1 MHQEF
6 NSKYQSVILIVDD
19 TPTNLEVLS
28 GALTEANYQVAVALD
43 GESAIEQIQYK
54 PPDLILLDVM
64 MPGINGF
71 ETCTRLKSDP
81 ITKDIPIIFMTALP
95 DPIDKVRGLKL
106 GAVDYITKPFQKEEV
121 LARVRV
127 HLQLYNLTRTLE
139 NRVEERTRELSQAL
153 HQLQQAQVQL
163 IQSEKMSSLGQMVAG
178 IAHEINNPVNFIHG
192 NLAHARD
199 YIGDLLKFIQLYQA
213 RQNNADSELDRVL
226 EDIEID
232 FIQDDLPKLIASMQV
247 GTERIQGIVKSLRN
261 FSRLDEAEYKLVDIH
276 EGIEST
282 LLILGNRLK
291 GKGTRPEIHIV
302 RKYVKLP
309 SIDCYSG
316 QLNQVF
322 MNLLS
327 NAIDALEEEF
337 YQNIS
342 SSSAKRDLKPLQIGI
357 RTQAIDSAW
366 IAIHI
371 TDNGSGIPPEIQ
383 ARLFDPFFTTKPVGK
398 GTGLGLSISY
408 QIVTEKHG
416 GKLTCVS
423 TPDRGTEF
431 TILLPTRSIQS

>member
-1 MHQEF
+1 
-6 NSKYQSVILIVDD
+6 
-19 TPTNLEVLS
+19 
-28 GALTEANYQVAVALD
+28 
-43 GESAIEQIQYK
+43 
-54 PPDLILLDVM
+54 
-64 MPGINGF
+64 
-71 ETCTRLKSDP
+71 
-81 ITKDIPIIFMTALP
+81 MTALP
-95 DPIDKVRGLKL
+95 DPVDKVRGLKL

-199 YIGDLLKFIQLYQA
+199 YIGDLLKFIQLYQTK
-213 RQNNADSELDRVL
+213 NNNSDAELDRVL
-226 EDIEID
+226 EEIEID

-247 GTERIQGIVKSLRN
+247 GTERIQGIVRSLRN

-291 GKGTRPEIHIV
+291 GKGNRPQIHIV
-302 RKYVKLP
+302 REYVKLP

-322 MNLLS
+322 MNILS

-342 SSSAKRDLKPLQIGI
+342 SRSGKELQIGI
-357 RTQAIDSAW
+357 RTQALDLEW
-366 IAIHI
+366 VAIHI
-371 TDNGSGIPPEIQ
+371 TDNGSGISPEIQ

-431 TILLPTRSIQS
+431 TILLPTRSSQS